1 MYVIRKVKHKF
12 FFYYF
17 IIIVF
22 TLLMT
27 LTQITIKAAY
37 TERTLNTAVVLSIE
51 PPWDT
56 IDNGVKECFV
66 EALAKAENEG
76 KAFIYVVNSY
86 GGLLDAGYTIGDA
99 VRNSKTVTIAY
110 VTGGKALSAATL
122 IILPAHVIALHP
134 GSIIGAMQP
143 VMVDPVSGR
152 ITFINESKI
161 IKPIVE
167 KAVDYASVRGRNAS
181 LVSDFVWKAETV
193 NAEKAVKYG
202 VADFIASSLNEVLKV
217 LEGKK
222 INASGSIYRLK
233 ISNLEYYH
241 CSIRSRLI
249 SVLQNYTVLNIL
261 MTIGV
266 LGTLMALLSGKLQI
280 LPLTLLFIMLSLIG
294 SGFNPNLI
302 SLFLI
307 ILGGALLAIELFVL
321 PGFGIVGVS
330 GIVLIAFGFALLP
343 TYVPTGL
350 MPSEEYLNMV
360 RALVLTLTLV
370 LGTFFGFITFK
381 LIKIKRKKPE
391 PYTPVGK
398 VGKALEDLKPGVE
411 AFVIIEGEYWRA
423 VSEEFIPKDSEVVVV
438 DMVGAILKV
447 RRKS

>member
-1 MYVIRKVKHKF
+1 VKGYVTKNFKRKLF
-12 FFYYF
+12 LYF
-17 IIIVF
+17 II
-22 TLLMT
+22 LT
-27 LTQITIKAAY
+27 LTLALTQAVVKAAY
-37 TERTLNTAVVLSIE
+37 AEKTLNTAVVLSIE

-56 IDNGVKECFV
+56 IDDGVKECFI

-110 VTGGKALSAATL
+110 VTSGKALSAATL

-134 GSIIGAMQP
+134 NSIIGAMQP
-143 VMVDPVSGR
+143 VMVNPTTGEV
-152 ITFINESKI
+152 TFINESKI
-161 IKPIVE
+161 VKPIVE
-167 KAVDYASVRGRNAS
+167 KAVDYALARGRNAS
-181 LVSDFVWKAETV
+181 LVSDFVWKAETI

-202 VADFIASSLNEVLKV
+202 VADFTASSLEEALKV
-217 LEGKK
+217 LE
-222 INASGSIYRLK
+222 NREVNVSGSTYRLK
-233 ISNLEYYH
+233 ISNLEYYQ
-241 CSIRSRLI
+241 CSVRSRLI
-249 SVLQNYTVLNIL
+249 SILENYTVLNIL

-280 LPLTLLFIMLSLIG
+280 LPLTLLFVLLGLIG

-330 GIVLIAFGFALLP
+330 GVVLIAFGFALLP
-343 TYVPTGL
+343 TYVPAGL

-370 LGTFFGFITFK
+370 LGTFFGFVTFK
-381 LIKIKRKKPE
+381 LVKIRKKKPE
-391 PYTPVGK
+391 PYGPIGK

-411 AFVIIEGEYWRA
+411 GFILLEGEYWRA
-423 VSEEFIPKDSEVVVV
+423 ISEEFIPKDGEVIVVG
-438 DMVGAILKV
+438 MVGSTLKV
-447 RRKS
+447 KKKS